1 MKTLFT
7 AFLALCLAVPA
18 YAAEE
23 KIPLFKDVYYG
34 MSKAAVRK
42 GTGALPCEEDILK
55 GQLCRK
61 KPVNFGKQ
69 KWGQIFYFD
78 NDKLIFVI
86 LFKKLEGKSLQNV
99 MRTIADN
106 GYSVIL
112 MYDGTKH
119 IDKLEEWSKGPNND
133 VDSAMLKFE
142 RDSMD
147 ANKLTYTL
155 IEDDGIR
162 KAAEKQNHL
171 SRNIQELLENAPRN
185 LRAVEVSRS
194 RKVLLVKFIAPV
206 ANIQD
211 NQKNQEEVRDTF

>member
-112 MYDGTKH
+112 MHNGTKH
-119 IDKLEEWSKGPNND
+119 IDKLEELSKGPNND

-147 ANKLTYTL
+147 ANELTYTL
-155 IEDDGIR
+155 IEDDCIR

-194 RKVLLVKFIAPV
+194 PKVLFVKFFTPV

>member
-1 MKTLFT
+1 
-7 AFLALCLAVPA
+7 
-18 YAAEE
+18 
-23 KIPLFKDVYYG
+23 
-34 MSKAAVRK
+34 
-42 GTGALPCEEDILK
+42 
-55 GQLCRK
+55 
-61 KPVNFGKQ
+61 
-69 KWGQIFYFD
+69 
-78 NDKLIFVI
+78 
-86 LFKKLEGKSLQNV
+86 
-99 MRTIADN
+99 
-106 GYSVIL
+106 
-112 MYDGTKH
+112 
-119 IDKLEEWSKGPNND
+119 
-133 VDSAMLKFE
+133 
-142 RDSMD
+142 MD